1 MAIDLDTLLLDRVF
15 QPVADSVC
23 ERFSCFD
30 LSRVAL
36 GGVVALQAAMLVRQ
50 ASVDPGAAAL
60 GLVVVASLVQFW
72 AVGRVLRQIRSA
84 ERRAR
89 PGTMNVARITL
100 RPFRMVWLL
109 VAAGSACLLTGLH
122 EGAGSLCPVGANLL
136 WVVAVYLMSCV
147 ASVPSARVGRRMVAQ
162 GAC

>member
-1 MAIDLDTLLLDRVF
+1 MAIDLDTVLLDRVF
-15 QPVADSVC
+15 QPAADRVC
-23 ERFSCFD
+23 DQVSCFG

-36 GGVVALQAAMLVRQ
+36 AGVAALQAVVLARQ
-50 ASVDPGAAAL
+50 MSVGPDAAAL
-60 GLVVVASLVQFW
+60 GLVGVASLVQFW
-72 AVGRVLRQIRSA
+72 AVGQVLGQIRRA

-89 PGTMNVARITL
+89 PGMMNVARVTL

-122 EGAGSLCPVGANLL
+122 EGVASLCPAAANVL

-147 ASVPSARVGRRMVAQ
+147 ARAPSARVGRRMVAQ

>member
-1 MAIDLDTLLLDRVF
+1 MAIDLDTVLLDRVF

-23 ERFSCFD
+23 DRASCFD
-30 LSRVAL
+30 LSRAAL
-36 GGVVALQAAMLVRQ
+36 AGVVVLQAVVLVRQ
-50 ASVDPGAAAL
+50 AAVDPGAAAL

-84 ERRAR
+84 ERQLR
-89 PGTMNVARITL
+89 PGMMNVARVTL

-109 VAAGSACLLTGLH
+109 VAAGSACLLTGMH
-122 EGAGSLCPVGANLL
+122 EGAASLCPVAANVL

-162 GAC
+162 GA